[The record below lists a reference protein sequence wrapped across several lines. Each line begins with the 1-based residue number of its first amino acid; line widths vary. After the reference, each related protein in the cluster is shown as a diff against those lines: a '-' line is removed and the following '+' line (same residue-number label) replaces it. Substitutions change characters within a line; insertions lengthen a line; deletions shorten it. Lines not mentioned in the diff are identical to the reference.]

1 MHIIKKFYTY
11 RKKDLRDAAISF
23 SQKQFIIFGFVFVV
37 CLTSLFIMLG
47 NLNRMFMVEVP
58 KNGGTVIEGI
68 VGTPTLVNP
77 VMANSDADKD
87 LTALV
92 YSGLMRK
99 NSLGELIPDLA
110 ESGPTI
116 SEDGKKYTFTI
127 KEEAK
132 FHNGKKVIADDVIFT
147 IEKIKD
153 PTIKSPQKSRWD
165 GVSVSKIDDKTIVF
179 TTTEPYS
186 SFLNNTTIGILPS
199 SLWENVNPNDFGI
212 SSLNNSKAIGSG
224 PYKIK
229 RVIKDDEGF
238 AKKYELERFND
249 FILGKPLIKNF
260 NVISFDNEKEV
271 IRALQSKTITQAGCI
286 SPENMNNIKKDN
298 YSIETT
304 TLPRLFG
311 LFLNSKNNKIFAN
324 TQVLKAI
331 NMSIDRQNIIDQ
343 VLGGYGQSINNP
355 IPKKLSPGEED
366 IKYGNNT
373 ILEANKILEDN
384 GWVLGPDNIRYK
396 ETEIKDGKNKEIVTE
411 RLSFKITTGNTP
423 ELRKTIELIKDQL
436 YKIGIEVDI
445 SKIYET
451 GQLNQII
458 RDREY
463 EALFFGQ
470 IINHQTDLYSF
481 WHSSQISDSG
491 LNIAMYNNRKVD
503 NILES
508 MIKENLARDEL
519 DKKYEE
525 LKKEFANST
534 PAIFVYSPHY
544 LYLASKNI
552 NIVSLENMVS
562 PVDRFSSVHLWSA
575 NTDRVW
581 KIFAK

>member
-11 RKKDLRDAAISF
+11 RKKDLREAAISF

-324 TQVLKAI
+324 TQVLKAV

-355 IPKKLSPGEED
+355 IPEKMSP
-366 IKYGNNT
+366 
-373 ILEANKILEDN
+373 
-384 GWVLGPDNIRYK
+384 
-396 ETEIKDGKNKEIVTE
+396 
-411 RLSFKITTGNTP
+411 
-423 ELRKTIELIKDQL
+423 
-436 YKIGIEVDI
+436 
-445 SKIYET
+445 
-451 GQLNQII
+451 
-458 RDREY
+458 
-463 EALFFGQ
+463 
-470 IINHQTDLYSF
+470 
-481 WHSSQISDSG
+481 
-491 LNIAMYNNRKVD
+491 
-503 NILES
+503 
-508 MIKENLARDEL
+508 
-519 DKKYEE
+519 
-525 LKKEFANST
+525 
-534 PAIFVYSPHY
+534 
-544 LYLASKNI
+544 
-552 NIVSLENMVS
+552 
-562 PVDRFSSVHLWSA
+562 
-575 NTDRVW
+575 
-581 KIFAK
+581 

>member
-11 RKKDLRDAAISF
+11 RKKDLREAAISF

-343 VLGGYGQSINNP
+343 VLGGYGQAINNP
-355 IPKKLSPGEED
+355 IPEKMSPGEED

-470 IINHQTDLYSF
+470 IINHQTLFGTLLKY
-481 WHSSQISDSG
+481 
-491 LNIAMYNNRKVD
+491 L
-503 NILES
+503 ILVL
-508 MIKENLARDEL
+508 I
-519 DKKYEE
+519 
-525 LKKEFANST
+525 
-534 PAIFVYSPHY
+534 
-544 LYLASKNI
+544 
-552 NIVSLENMVS
+552 
-562 PVDRFSSVHLWSA
+562 
-575 NTDRVW
+575 
-581 KIFAK
+581 

>member
-1 MHIIKKFYTY
+1 
-11 RKKDLRDAAISF
+11 
-23 SQKQFIIFGFVFVV
+23 
-37 CLTSLFIMLG
+37 
-47 NLNRMFMVEVP
+47 
-58 KNGGTVIEGI
+58 
-68 VGTPTLVNP
+68 
-77 VMANSDADKD
+77 MANSDADKD

-324 TQVLKAI
+324 SHVLKAI
-331 NMSIDRQNIIDQ
+331 NMSVDRQNIIDQ
-343 VLGGYGQSINNP
+343 VLGGYGQVINNP
-355 IPKKLSPGEED
+355 IPEKMSPKEED

-508 MIKENLARDEL
+508 MIKENLTRDEL

-552 NIVSLENMVS
+552 NIVSLENMVN

>member
-1 MHIIKKFYTY
+1 
-11 RKKDLRDAAISF
+11 
-23 SQKQFIIFGFVFVV
+23 
-37 CLTSLFIMLG
+37 
-47 NLNRMFMVEVP
+47 
-58 KNGGTVIEGI
+58 
-68 VGTPTLVNP
+68 
-77 VMANSDADKD
+77 
-87 LTALV
+87 
-92 YSGLMRK
+92 
-99 NSLGELIPDLA
+99 
-110 ESGPTI
+110 
-116 SEDGKKYTFTI
+116 
-127 KEEAK
+127 
-132 FHNGKKVIADDVIFT
+132 
-147 IEKIKD
+147 
-153 PTIKSPQKSRWD
+153 
-165 GVSVSKIDDKTIVF
+165 
-179 TTTEPYS
+179 
-186 SFLNNTTIGILPS
+186 
-199 SLWENVNPNDFGI
+199 
-212 SSLNNSKAIGSG
+212 
-224 PYKIK
+224 
-229 RVIKDDEGF
+229 
-238 AKKYELERFND
+238 
-249 FILGKPLIKNF
+249 
-260 NVISFDNEKEV
+260 
-271 IRALQSKTITQAGCI
+271 
-286 SPENMNNIKKDN
+286 
-298 YSIETT
+298 
-304 TLPRLFG
+304 
-311 LFLNSKNNKIFAN
+311 
-324 TQVLKAI
+324 
-331 NMSIDRQNIIDQ
+331 MSIDRQNIIDQ

-355 IPKKLSPGEED
+355 IPEKMSPGEED